1 MFRTLK
7 SELFYII
14 RFQFI
19 IPIILFILA
28 MIFLPDF
35 GFEGLILSIYPSL
48 AAAYFVTFIMY
59 CEVIFLFY
67 FDDGVGTCMVTIGFF
82 LGTLIGSIIT
92 TYFDVVFAGLGLF
105 VGAFIGWTIGY
116 MRLRRV
122 INKIDEQIFCRGMI
136 VNTTS
141 AGKMSKRRIDE
152 AEEALAALKLSK
164 EDRIKQEA
172 EQQKQKMFAQQK
184 AERTAEMK
192 EIAAKAKK

>member
-1 MFRTLK
+1 
-7 SELFYII
+7 
-14 RFQFI
+14 
-19 IPIILFILA
+19 

-35 GFEGLILSIYPSL
+35 GFEGVILSIYPSL

-67 FDDGVGTCMVTIGFF
+67 FDDGIGTCMVTIGFF
-82 LGTLIGSIIT
+82 IGTLVGSIIT

-105 VGAFIGWTIGY
+105 LGAFIGWTIGY
-116 MRLRRV
+116 IRLRRV

-141 AGKMSKRRIDE
+141 AGKMTKRRIDE
-152 AEEALAALKLSK
+152 ADEALNALKHSK
-164 EDRIKQEA
+164 DEKIKQEA

-184 AERTAEMK
+184 AEREAAMK
-192 EIAAKAKK
+192 EIAQKAKK

>member
-1 MFRTLK
+1 
-7 SELFYII
+7 
-14 RFQFI
+14 
-19 IPIILFILA
+19 
-28 MIFLPDF
+28 
-35 GFEGLILSIYPSL
+35 
-48 AAAYFVTFIMY
+48 MY

-67 FDDGVGTCMVTIGFF
+67 FDDGIGTCMVTIGFF
-82 LGTLIGSIIT
+82 IGTLVGSIIT

-105 VGAFIGWTIGY
+105 LGAFIGWTIGY

-122 INKIDEQIFCRGMI
+122 ITKIDEQIFCRGMI

-141 AGKMSKRRIDE
+141 AGKMSKRRIEE
-152 AEEALAALKLSK
+152 ADEALAALKLSK

-192 EIAAKAKK
+192 EIAQKAKK